1 MRRMGL
7 ERWKCA
13 IKNIPE
19 LNYVLLNLEPINN
32 INYIKYLDRRDVGE
46 KIGTFEKR
54 TGG

>member
-1 MRRMGL
+1 MGL

-46 KIGTFEKR
+46 KISIFEKR
-54 TGG
+54 GTGG